1 MDLIEELNLGTAAEL
16 AISAA
21 IILVLVNALKRT
33 KLDNKWLPWVAM
45 GLGVVSGIVSVA
57 VTKDN
62 NWAPAAV
69 QGFLLGAATSGLFDG
84 VKGLS
89 ATAFGTTESST
100 SPASLNEAQTLPAA
114 PLTTVPEETHG
125 DQRDAGAQPKTEPK
139 EDTKDGTVNQ

>member
-1 MDLIEELNLGTAAEL
+1 MDLIKELNLGTAAEL

-21 IILVLVNALKRT
+21 IIYVLVQGAKRT

-45 GLGVVSGIVSVA
+45 GLGIVSGIVSVA
-57 VTKDN
+57 VTKDS
-62 NWAPAAV
+62 NWGPAAV

-89 ATAFGTTESST
+89 PTAFGATESVA

-114 PLTTVPEETHG
+114 PMTTVPEEKHE
-125 DQRDAGAQPKTEPK
+125 DQRDAGAQLKTGPK

>member
-1 MDLIEELNLGTAAEL
+1 LDLIKELNLGSAAEL
-16 AISAA
+16 TISAA
-21 IILVLVNALKRT
+21 IILALVQAIKQT
-33 KLDNKWLPWVAM
+33 KLNNKWLPWIAM
-45 GLGVVSGIVSVA
+45 GLGIIAGLVSVA
-57 VTKDN
+57 VTQDS

-84 VKGLS
+84 AKGLS
-89 ATAFGTTESST
+89 ATAFGTTEST
-100 SPASLNEAQTLPAA
+100 ASPASLNEAQTLPAA

>member
-84 VKGLS
+84 VKSFTSTPFVSDPIPAEPVQANPQGALKPE
-89 ATAFGTTESST
+89 AAAAKTIPDTTGG
-100 SPASLNEAQTLPAA
+100 
-114 PLTTVPEETHG
+114 ETNGGQH
-125 DQRDAGAQPKTEPK
+125 
-139 EDTKDGTVNQ
+139 